1 MSTDYGQSFVG
12 PTHCFAVAE
21 AVPVHGVCVPF
32 EQLAETWMRWQTL
45 SSARISSLLFPVPL
59 TRATRASSAAPPA
72 AKAPGDSPSMVQG
85 HPQPVWPATDAGEVS
100 TPLQPGLAGG
110 VSVTVV
116 GETFTVAVAVRVHP
130 FLSVTVSV

>member
-72 AKAPGDSPSMVQG
+72 AKAAGDSPPMRRGNPAAPPPAAKAAGDSPSMVQVN
-85 HPQPVWPATDAGEVS
+85 PQPVWPATDAV
-100 TPLQPGLAGG
+100 
-110 VSVTVV
+110 
-116 GETFTVAVAVRVHP
+116 
-130 FLSVTVSV
+130 